1 MYVRLFAMRID
12 VVFDTVCPWCFIGK
26 HRLERALALR
36 PEVRT
41 EIRWRPFLL
50 NPEMPPDGLDWQL
63 YLERKFGSAYR
74 IQRIHGAIATAG
86 EAEGIAFDFN
96 AISRI
101 PSSIA
106 SHRLIQWAMG
116 TGKQAAL
123 VEAIFGAY
131 FVRGQDIGD
140 RNVLRRL
147 ATACGLPGDEAD
159 RFLYSD
165 EGSAEVE
172 GENGRVHRLGV
183 GGIPCYIFDGRCAVA
198 GAQEPDMLARLIDI
212 ARGEAELETASS

>member
-1 MYVRLFAMRID
+1 MRID

-36 PEVRT
+36 PEVRA

-50 NPEMPPDGLDWQL
+50 NPEMPADGLDWQL
-63 YLERKFGSAYR
+63 HLERKFGSAYR
-74 IQRIHGAIATAG
+74 IQRIHGAIAAAG

-101 PSSIA
+101 PNSVD
-106 SHRLIQWAMG
+106 SHRLIQWAAD
-116 TGKQAAL
+116 TGRQAAL
-123 VEAIFGAY
+123 VEAIYGAY

-140 RNVLRRL
+140 PLVLRRL
-147 ATACGLPGDEAD
+147 AVACGLPGDEAE
-159 RFLYSD
+159 RFL
-165 EGSAEVE
+165 ESADGAVEVE
-172 GENGRVHRLGV
+172 GENARVHRLGV
-183 GGIPCYIFDGRCAVA
+183 GGIPCYIFDGRYAVA

-212 ARGEAELETASS
+212 ARGEAEQLETASS

>member
-1 MYVRLFAMRID
+1 MRID

-50 NPEMPPDGLDWQL
+50 NPEMPPDGLEWQI

-74 IQRIHGAIATAG
+74 IQRIHGAIAGAG

-96 AISRI
+96 GITRI
-101 PSSIA
+101 PSSID
-106 SHRLIQWAMG
+106 SHRLIQWAAG
-116 TGKQAAL
+116 TGKQAQL

-131 FVRGQDIGD
+131 FVRGMDIGD
-140 RNVLRRL
+140 RDVLRRL
-147 ATACGLPGDEAD
+147 ATACGLPADEAE
-159 RFLYSD
+159 RFLD
-165 EGSAEVE
+165 GNEGAAEVE
-172 GENGRVHRLGV
+172 GENARVHRLGV
-183 GGIPCYIFDGRCAVA
+183 GGIPCYIFDGRYAVA

-212 ARGEAELETASS
+212 ARGEAELLETASS

>member
-1 MYVRLFAMRID
+1 MRID

-26 HRLERALALR
+26 HRLERALSLR

-50 NPEMPPDGLDWQL
+50 NPEMPPDGLEWQI

-74 IQRIHGAIATAG
+74 IQRIHGAIAGAG

-96 AISRI
+96 GIRRI
-101 PSSIA
+101 PSSID
-106 SHRLIQWAMG
+106 SHRLIQWAAG
-116 TGKQAAL
+116 TGKQASL
-123 VEAIFGAY
+123 VETIFGAY

-140 RNVLRRL
+140 RDILRRL
-147 ATACGLPGDEAD
+147 AISVGLPGDEAED
-159 RFLYSD
+159 FLDSG
-165 EGSAEVE
+165 EGAAEVE
-172 GENGRVHRLGV
+172 GENARVHRLGV
-183 GGIPCYIFDGRCAVA
+183 GGIPCYIFDGRYAVA